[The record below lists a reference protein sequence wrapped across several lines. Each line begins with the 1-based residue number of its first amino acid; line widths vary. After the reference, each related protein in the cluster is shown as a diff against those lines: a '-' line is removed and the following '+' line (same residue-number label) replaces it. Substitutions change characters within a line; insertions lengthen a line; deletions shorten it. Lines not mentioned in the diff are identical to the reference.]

1 LTAKPYPAR
10 LARERPP
17 YRPGA
22 AKVAVD
28 RDVHQR
34 YHDREIEQL
43 RKKVWQPA
51 SREDEIPEVGDY
63 VLYDVGPLSF
73 IVVRTGEAPP
83 DHFLKELSQDPLLAR
98 VRRYSVSRSWPA
110 ALAGALCFPRVDG
123 VIPAQQGHHLG
134 DLGGPFL
141 GRLCLLHAVQDR
153 KAIGRIQCVE
163 QFARRGFGVERGVQV
178 SIRRRFTLA
187 GVGRRPSPIRLGL
200 VDLRPPPRAHAAR
213 FLQSLAPLT
222 IDL

>member
-73 IVVRTGEAPP
+73 IVVRTIAKAPGTFPSQFNLACVNGIEKASP
-83 DHFLKELSQDPLLAR
+83 DWETAACVGVTASQ
-98 VRRYSVSRSWPA
+98 
-110 ALAGALCFPRVDG
+110 
-123 VIPAQQGHHLG
+123 
-134 DLGGPFL
+134 
-141 GRLCLLHAVQDR
+141 
-153 KAIGRIQCVE
+153 
-163 QFARRGFGVERGVQV
+163 
-178 SIRRRFTLA
+178 
-187 GVGRRPSPIRLGL
+187 
-200 VDLRPPPRAHAAR
+200 
-213 FLQSLAPLT
+213 
-222 IDL
+222 